1 MTTSDTPDYP
11 MWIAG
16 EAVRTAAPLTVRVPY
31 DNTPFAT
38 VYAAGPAALQRA
50 VEAAQAAAPAMRA
63 LTLDERSAILRTAHY
78 RLLEQKEDFARTI
91 SSESGKP
98 LREGRIEAER
108 AAGTLLF
115 SSEEAHRLAGEV
127 VPMEALAS
135 GKGRMA
141 LTVREP
147 VGVIA
152 AITPFNFPLNLSV
165 HKIGPAL
172 AAGNTVV
179 HKPAT
184 ATPVSALKLAR
195 LLHECGLPAGA
206 LNVVTGPGGSIG
218 DFLVEH
224 PAIRMVTFTG
234 SAEVGLRIRARAGL
248 KRVTLEL
255 GNNSALLVEPD
266 ADLADCVARAVPGA
280 YAHSGQVCISVQR
293 IFVHRHIHAEF
304 VDRFTAAAR
313 ALRLGPPL
321 DPETQV
327 SSLITETEAR
337 RVEQWVDEA
346 VAAGAARVAGGARA
360 AATLPPVVLAE
371 VPEDARVFRQEA
383 FGPVAAINAYN
394 ELGDAI
400 ARVNESD
407 YGLQAGI
414 FTRDLERAFHAARS
428 VEVGGFLIN
437 DVPQFRLDQMPYGG
451 VKLSGTGREG
461 PRYAIEEMT
470 EPKLISWRV
479 G

>member
-1 MTTSDTPDYP
+1 MPPAITPPEFP
-11 MWIAG
+11 MWING
-16 EAVRTAAPLTVRVPY
+16 CAVRTAETLTVRIPY
-31 DNTPFAT
+31 DGKPYAT
-38 VYAAGPAALQRA
+38 VFIASSAELELAVDAARRAAF
-50 VEAAQAAAPAMRA
+50 VMRE
-63 LTLDERSAILRTAHY
+63 LSREQRSAILRRAST
-78 RLLEQKEDFARTI
+78 RLLEQREDFALTI

-98 LREGRIEAER
+98 LREARVEVER
-108 AAGTLLF
+108 AASTLLF

-127 VPMEALAS
+127 VPMDAS
-135 GKGRMA
+135 AAGQGRMA

-147 VGVIA
+147 LGVIA

-172 AAGNTVV
+172 AAGNSVV
-179 HKPAT
+179 HKPAST
-184 ATPVSALKLAR
+184 TPVSALKLAR
-195 LLHECGLPAGA
+195 LFSECGLPDGA
-206 LNVVTGPGGSIG
+206 LNVVTGPGAAIG

-224 PAIRMVTFTG
+224 PAVRMITFTG

-255 GNNSALLVEPD
+255 GNNSSLIVEDD

-293 IFVHRHIHAEF
+293 IFVHASVAAEF
-304 VDRFTAAAR
+304 IQRFAAAAV
-313 ALRLGPPL
+313 ALHIGHPL
-321 DPETQV
+321 DPTTEV

-337 RVEQWVDEA
+337 RVESWVHASVEQGA
-346 VAAGAARVAGGARA
+346 VAVLSGTRAG
-360 AATLPPVVLAE
+360 ATLPPIVLTG
-371 VPEDARVFRQEA
+371 VSHHSPLHRNEA
-383 FGPVAAINAYN
+383 FGPVACIEEYSSLDA
-394 ELGDAI
+394 AI
-400 ARVNESD
+400 ARVNDSE

-414 FTRDLERAFHAARS
+414 FTRDLEKAFRAART

-437 DVPQFRLDQMPYGG
+437 DVPQFRADQMPYGG
-451 VKLSGTGREG
+451 VKMSGTGREG

-479 G
+479 